1 MDNEEIED
9 TAYAEYAID
18 ENGNVLDYFV
28 YGKEA
33 CRVWAIL
40 ALNIARGRYEI
51 FDEDYGN
58 ELEDLIGSSTD
69 QDYISA
75 EAERM
80 INECLSE
87 NEYINGITN
96 FEMTL
101 EEGLAT
107 LSFTINTVFGD
118 EVIEDVQIQ

>member
-18 ENGNVLDYFV
+18 ENGNVLDYLV

-87 NEYINGITN
+87 NEYINGIAN